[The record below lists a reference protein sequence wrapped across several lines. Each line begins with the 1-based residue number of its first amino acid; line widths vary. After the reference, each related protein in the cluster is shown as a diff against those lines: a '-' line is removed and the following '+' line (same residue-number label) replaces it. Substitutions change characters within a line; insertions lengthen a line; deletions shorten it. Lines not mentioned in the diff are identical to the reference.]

1 MTGIVGIGIGAGV
14 VSALLTLVIATG
26 SPLALLLFFLAPL
39 PIAIAAL
46 GWNHKAGLI
55 GAAVGALALGLSPLF
70 FGGGINLRMAVIH
83 AVSTSLPAWW
93 FSFLTLLARPA
104 APPSQG
110 VEWYPVGRV
119 LAWIAAVAAA
129 VTIIGVATIAL
140 DYEAYVRAF
149 GRAVDLVE
157 RINPGLFD
165 RLPVDQRPQARAAI
179 AEIVA
184 ALAPP
189 ISATL
194 SVWIT
199 AALLVAAGRL
209 VLASG
214 RLPRPWPHLP
224 ALVLP
229 KVLLSIAAAALA
241 GSFLGGFPGLAM
253 RTIFAAIAAAYA
265 LQGLALAH
273 ALTAGQPGRFAI
285 LATLYGVSILFG
297 GWPLIIA
304 ALGGVADALFNIR
317 VRRGLAAP
325 AGA

>member
-26 SPLALLLFFLAPL
+26 SSLALLLFFLAPL

-55 GAAVGALALGLSPLF
+55 GAAAGAIILALSPIF
-70 FGGGINLRMAVIH
+70 FGGGVNLRMAVIH

-93 FSFLTLLARPA
+93 FSYLTLLARPA
-104 APPSQG
+104 AAEGQP
-110 VEWYPVGRV
+110 VEWYPVSRV
-119 LAWIAAVAAA
+119 LAWIAGVAAA
-129 VTIIGVATIAL
+129 ITIIGVAAIAT
-140 DYEAYVRAF
+140 DYDAYVKAF
-149 GRAVDLVE
+149 GRAVDIVE
-157 RINPGLFD
+157 RLNPGMFD
-165 RLPVDQRPQARAAI
+165 RLPVDQRPQARAVI
-179 AEIVA
+179 AEVVA
-184 ALAPP
+184 GFAPP
-189 ISATL
+189 ISAAL

-199 AALLVAAGRL
+199 AGLLVIAGRL

-224 ALVLP
+224 GIVLP
-229 KVLLSIAAAALA
+229 KVLISITAATLA
-241 GSFLGGFPGLAM
+241 GSLLSGFPGLTM
-253 RTIFAAIAAAYA
+253 RTIFGALCAAYA

-273 ALTAGQPGRFAI
+273 ALTAGQPARGTI
-285 LATLYGVSILFG
+285 LGTLYGVSILFG

-304 ALGGVADALFNIR
+304 ALGGMADALFNIR
-317 VRRGLAAP
+317 VKRGLAAP